1 MDCTSVSGRPHDV
14 DALAYLMRAYF
25 HQDWDLDGGE
35 VSHTV
40 ARFMSEPAELTTACA
55 DQIDE
60 LLHRNMAAG
69 ELQDQLVAW
78 GCDYRAG
85 DTDDDY
91 RRWLVEVRDQIRAS
105 APA

>member
-14 DALAYLMRAYF
+14 DALAYLMSAYF

-60 LLHRNMAAG
+60 LLHRDMAAG

-85 DTDDDY
+85 DTDDDH